1 LSEQQRQGLH
11 LCSYF
16 FTGEDMTEED
26 IIKLAIDNT
35 IHGLKF
41 DEKGLLRFANLVASA
56 EREACAK
63 IVDENLRFENYL
75 SEIIRARGQA

>member
-1 LSEQQRQGLH
+1 MN
-11 LCSYF
+11 
-16 FTGEDMTEED
+16 TED
-26 IIKLAIDNT
+26 IVEMVEQAGLCEPRGFIDAFDKL
-35 IHGLKF
+35 
-41 DEKGLLRFANLVASA
+41 EKFANLVASA